1 MSSERT
7 KVAVIQMTSTE
18 SVEDN
23 LAVVERLVRAAAEDR
38 ASLVVVPECFAYL
51 GSDAAGSTSPGKL
64 AIAESLPEGG
74 PILARCAALATSL
87 SIELVLGGFW
97 ERGSDGARVRN
108 ACVHLDALGRVAAVY
123 RKIHLFDVDL
133 PDGTKLEESA
143 SVEPGTEVVVTDT
156 RFGKLGLSV
165 CYDVRFPEL
174 YRALV
179 DRGAT
184 ALAVPAAFTLTT
196 GKDHWHLLLRARA
209 VESQSYVLAAAQ
221 TGRHSATR
229 QSYGHALIVDPWGT
243 VLAECGEGEGYAA
256 AWPQPAGVPPGHANG
271 AVADRRPTAGQGAGP
286 RRGVLADDA
295 VGHRAE
301 LAPRPSGR

>member
-1 MSSERT
+1 MTSTRT
-7 KVAVIQMTSTE
+7 KAAVIQMTSTE

-23 LAVVERLVRAAAEDR
+23 LARMERLVRAAVEDR
-38 ASLVVVPECFAYL
+38 AALVVVPECFAYL
-51 GSDAAGSTSPGKL
+51 GSDAAGATSPGKA
-64 AIAESLPEGG
+64 AIAEPLPAGG
-74 PILARCAALATSL
+74 PILARCAKLASEL
-87 SIELVLGGFW
+87 GVELVLGGFW
-97 ERGSDGARVRN
+97 ERGEDPRKVKN
-108 ACVHLDALGRVAAVY
+108 ACVHVDASGAARAVY

-143 SVEPGTEVVVTDT
+143 SVEPGRELVVTDT
-156 RFGKLGLSV
+156 AIGKLGLSV

-174 YRALV
+174 YRGLV

-209 VESQSYVLAAAQ
+209 VESQCYVLAAAQ

-229 QSYGHALIVDPWGT
+229 QSYGHALICDPWGT

-256 AWPQPAGVPPGHANG
+256 AWIDPAVVTRIRASLPSLAH
-271 AVADRRPTAGQGAGP
+271 RR
-286 RRGVLADDA
+286 L
-295 VGHRAE
+295 
-301 LAPRPSGR
+301 